1 MPTGRSS
8 LPVEIESEMPTQF
21 TQDGLARLEARRTEL
36 KQMATEL
43 LESRQAQGVEQL
55 SDADAIRFRAM
66 RRDLRDL
73 NHDIT
78 EYRADLER
86 SGIPDRYANLGGS
99 RRAVNTAGRLS
110 PLGYGDEQL
119 RRAFDQVNRGETAV
133 LEQRNPGFTSATTL
147 IPPDLAILPVF
158 PRHEGRLLDKLP
170 GVAIDV
176 PAIAYIEVVS
186 TTGTAAVVAEG
197 AAKPELLMP
206 ATAQQ
211 ATARTIAAHVGV
223 SWQAYSGDY
232 PAFVS
237 AVQTELMRAIVDAEN
252 LQLFAGTGEANGQV
266 NGLTTNAN
274 ILTFAATG
282 VGTNAEHWSDLLGA
296 IAALRTGPAL
306 AEPDLLLLHPN
317 TWAALRGEQDLYG
330 RFYVAADPSTDQ
342 VDQAWGIDVL
352 TSTQFTAGIGVLFD
366 TTQYGRA
373 VIREPIITRIGYS
386 GTDFTQ
392 NVVRFLSET
401 RLTQTIERPQSICKI
416 TGLPTAAPA
425 KTKK

>member
-1 MPTGRSS
+1 MPSNQPELSR
-8 LPVEIESEMPTQF
+8 LIE
-21 TQDGLARLEARRTEL
+21 ARERVRAAAEGMLLEARRQGRRVLNEGEAHR
-36 KQMATEL
+36 MA
-43 LESRQAQGVEQL
+43 QAQ
-55 SDADAIRFRAM
+55 A
-66 RRDLRDL
+66 DLRDL
-73 NHDIT
+73 DDDIET
-78 EYRADLER
+78 RRADDER
-86 SGIPDRYANLGGS
+86 SQVPDRYANLGTRGA
-99 RRAVNTAGRLS
+99 RAVNTAGRLS

-147 IPPDLAILPVF
+147 IPPDLGPILPVF
-158 PRHEGRLLDKLP
+158 PRHESRLLDRLP

-232 PAFVS
+232 PAFVT

-342 VDQAWGIDVL
+342 VEQAWGIDVL
-352 TSTQFTAGIGVLFD
+352 TSTQFTAGVGVLFD

-392 NVVRFLSET
+392 NVVRFLSEE
-401 RLTQTIERPQSICKI
+401 RLSQTIERPQAICKI